1 MCSQID
7 QTMYEHVYEA
17 VGEEQE
23 MKTETETERVSA
35 KKHLMTLNKS

>member
-23 MKTETETERVSA
+23 MKTETERERESECEKTFDDTE
-35 KKHLMTLNKS
+35 